1 MKPFFK
7 TETRQDR
14 IDIIETLKHLPN
26 AIELE
31 IAGLPESA
39 LRFRPTENAWSIKEV
54 IGHLRDNVV
63 FWQKRF
69 SMVWSLTDPL
79 LPTYDGEARVKDGN
93 YQEADVRQFIAEIR
107 QHRNESVDILAH
119 AVDWT
124 RLGQLPGT
132 GRRSLRQLAEN
143 AANHERGH
151 IDQIRQLKAA
161 QSLVGAAR

>member
-7 TETRQDR
+7 TDTRQER
-14 IDIIETLKHLPN
+14 IDLLEALKHLPN
-26 AIELE
+26 AIEME

-39 LRFRPTENAWSIKEV
+39 LRFRPTEDAWSIKEV
-54 IGHLRDNVV
+54 IGHLRDNVN

-69 SMVWSLTDPL
+69 YMVWSLTDPI

-93 YQEADVRQFIAEIR
+93 YQEADVRGFIAEIR
-107 QHRNESVDILAH
+107 QHRNESIEVLAH

-124 RLGQLPGT
+124 RLGQLPGV

-143 AANHERGH
+143 AARHEQAH
-151 IDQIRQLKAA
+151 LDQIRQLKAA
-161 QSLVGAAR
+161 QSLVSAAS